1 MDNYILYMK
10 NIFIR
15 NNLGFREGNIMNY
28 LVSFVSDNFVL
39 VYLSLVFFLVFGS
52 NLLLRVKKN
61 DEKNEE
67 LNVYEFALL
76 RQGTKAVIEV
86 ALFSLLE
93 HGKISISG
101 KDIRVLSESE
111 IEDEVEKAVI
121 KEIKELKKSENLLK
135 SKELKETVKK
145 LMTDS
150 INKLEK
156 MNFIEDEGQRT
167 KRKQIFI
174 GVMSLMALIIL
185 STLIFRETNGG
196 PLLGPLAVSLLGI
209 VSIRGLFGADIE
221 KTNVGNDYL
230 IDRIKHEKRVWK
242 KIENLN
248 QDKKI
253 EVCSMIGT
261 RFFMEER
268 ILDIYDDWVYGP
280 YYAWIFTK

>member
-39 VYLSLVFFLVFGS
+39 VYLLLVFFLVFGS

-101 KDIRVLSESE
+101 KDIRILSESGV
-111 IEDEVEKAVI
+111 EDDIEKAVI

-135 SKELKETVKK
+135 SKTLGITIKK
-145 LMTDS
+145 LMADS

-167 KRKQIFI
+167 KRKQIFA

-196 PLLGPLAVSLLGI
+196 PLLGPLVVSLLGI
-209 VSIRGLFGADIE
+209 FSIRGLFGSDIE
-221 KTNVGNDYL
+221 KTNIGNDYL

-242 KIENLN
+242 KIENLDQN
-248 QDKKI
+248 KKI

-280 YYAWIFTK
+280 YYAWVFTK